1 MTTIANVQKVQDVQ
15 RVQEVI
21 ARIWSDTSLKAKLI
35 DNPKSVLAD
44 YGLEFPSSVEVQVH
58 ENTASLMNYVLPQ
71 ASEIPEGIDL
81 EEVEPVAGKVIKRA
95 LADEAFRARLLSD
108 PKPAIAEATN
118 VTLPMSLEIH
128 VYEDTQAVKHLVLPV
143 NPMNEELSDF
153 ELEMIAG
160 GKTESAKIGAACGT
174 TAGVAGSGAAAAI
187 GFPPAAVAM
196 GLVAG
201 GAGIISAIG
210 GLFAKD

>member
-1 MTTIANVQKVQDVQ
+1 MTTIAKVQDVQ

-35 DNPKSVLAD
+35 ANPKSVLAD

-81 EEVEPVAGKVIKRA
+81 EEIEPVAGKVMKRA

-118 VTLPMSLEIH
+118 VTLPMSLEIR

-160 GKTESAKIGAACGT
+160 GKASESAQVSSACGGV
-174 TAGVAGSGAAAAI
+174 AGVAGTGAAAALA
-187 GFPPAAVAM
+187 FPPAAMTM
-196 GLVAG
+196 GLIAG

-210 GLFAKD
+210 GLFAND